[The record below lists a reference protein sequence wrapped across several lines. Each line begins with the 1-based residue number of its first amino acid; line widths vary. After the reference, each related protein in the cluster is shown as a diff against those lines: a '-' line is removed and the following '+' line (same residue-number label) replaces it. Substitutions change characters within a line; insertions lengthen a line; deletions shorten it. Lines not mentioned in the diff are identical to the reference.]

1 MRKPCL
7 LSKIKVTRTKKSMTG
22 FGYGELNKLEGTMLD
37 AGEEEMKR
45 RGAPSYRNPKNNAKD
60 SS

>member
-1 MRKPCL
+1 
-7 LSKIKVTRTKKSMTG
+7 MTG